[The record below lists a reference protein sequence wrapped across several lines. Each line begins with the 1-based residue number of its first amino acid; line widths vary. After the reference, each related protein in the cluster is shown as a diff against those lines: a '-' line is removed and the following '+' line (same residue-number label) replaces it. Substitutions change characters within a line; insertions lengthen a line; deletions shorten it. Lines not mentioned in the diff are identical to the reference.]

1 MAKWHWVTFF
11 CMLVAAN
18 GCTIPYL
25 AYVINKSTLPAVID
39 VHLLD
44 KSRMRTLPNSVLVA
58 DKIVTFKAGFR
69 QSFSDRQY
77 VHWIDTAHF
86 TFTVLPGTTVDLTDL
101 AGRFVNAHPRESV
114 FVTVTAGTTI
124 DTLINGRD
132 DFRYKKFGYKNVGI
146 SLPVYYYDINL

>member
-1 MAKWHWVTFF
+1 MSKCYWFTVF
-11 CMLVAAN
+11 CFVITAG

-25 AYVINKSTLPAVID
+25 AYVRNKSALPVVID

-58 DKIVTFKAGFR
+58 NKIVSFKAGFR
-69 QSFSDRQY
+69 QSFADRQY

-86 TFTVLPGTTVDLTDL
+86 SFTVLPGNTADLTDL
-101 AGRFVNAHPRESV
+101 AGRFVNAHPREAV
-114 FVTVTAGTTI
+114 FVTITAGTSI

-132 DFRYKKFGYKNVGI
+132 DFRYKKFGFKNVGI
-146 SLPVYYYDINL
+146 SLPVYYYDIN